1 MLSICENEREDWK
14 VNSSLM
20 SLNWHERVHLS
31 RFFSFFFVQ
40 SSHPQSS
47 ADVCVLTEK
56 SPQTNPM
63 LKMPKMEAAT
73 FWASFICQIWAQ
85 GQFYK
90 HCPRVIGIISSISI
104 LIIISTLSVLTNT
117 NKWQCENTSYTFF
130 LAFAFL
136 FSFLFLNGVNHTIHP
151 HITATLYSAILHI
164 RFHTWKNLKF
174 LIEKNMKR
182 QFPESLM
189 KVHWSSIFWNSLCI
203 WTV

>member
-130 LAFAFL
+130 
-136 FSFLFLNGVNHTIHP
+136 FSFCIFVFFFVFEWCQSHNSSSYHSHFIFSYFTYQIPHLKELEEVPHWEKYEKTI
-151 HITATLYSAILHI
+151 S
-164 RFHTWKNLKF
+164 WKFNESSLK
-174 LIEKNMKR
+174 
-182 QFPESLM
+182 
-189 KVHWSSIFWNSLCI
+189 
-203 WTV
+203 